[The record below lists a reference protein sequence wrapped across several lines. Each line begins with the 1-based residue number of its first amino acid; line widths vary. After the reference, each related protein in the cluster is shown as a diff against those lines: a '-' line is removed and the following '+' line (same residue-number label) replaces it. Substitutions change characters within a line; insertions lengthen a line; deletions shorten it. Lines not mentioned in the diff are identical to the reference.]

1 MILNIYGPSG
11 SGKTTLVKKLLT
23 NNKIKIFFE
32 HITKQKYIN
41 SKINK
46 VSISLIPLPKF
57 RGTVKEFFNIF
68 SIDINILLTLNDE
81 LKKLSES
88 IFARINDQKTLQ
100 QISMRQIETFSAGEL
115 RRLFL
120 LKTLLA
126 DSDFMV
132 LDEPF
137 SNSDKKIW
145 EIIYKAINQN
155 NNNMIILSHI
165 SLQDLF
171 VLDEKNKSININK
184 VKKNFII
191 D

>member
-57 RGTVKEFFNIF
+57 RGSVKEFFNIF

>member
-32 HITKQKYIN
+32 HITKEKYIN

-171 VLDEKNKSININK
+171 GLDEKNKSININK

>member
-32 HITKQKYIN
+32 HITKEKYIN

-100 QISMRQIETFSAGEL
+100 QISKRQIETFSAGEL

-145 EIIYKAINQN
+145 EIIYRAINQN

-171 VLDEKNKSININK
+171 GLDEKNKSININK

>member
-23 NNKIKIFFE
+23 NNKIKIFYE
-32 HITKQKYIN
+32 HITKEKYIN

-171 VLDEKNKSININK
+171 GLDEKNKYININK

>member
-145 EIIYKAINQN
+145 EIIYRAINQN

-171 VLDEKNKSININK
+171 GLDEKNKSININK

>member
-57 RGTVKEFFNIF
+57 RGSVKEFFNIF

-171 VLDEKNKSININK
+171 GLDEKNKSININK